1 VTWSH
6 VTWKEK
12 VPMVIGVLEYD
23 YAMRNGVPEAPAAGV
38 ENFADLQA
46 KYLAS
51 AKWEKSNR
59 MAIMIMKQSI
69 SISIRGAISDVKDGN
84 EKNAFEFMSSIEEN
98 FKSSSKTYASTLI
111 TKMFTSHYDGQSG
124 IREHIMS
131 MCDMAAK
138 LKTLE
143 MSIFEG
149 FLVHFI
155 TSCSVRPLS

>member
-1 VTWSH
+1 

-84 EKNAFEFMSSIEEN
+84 EKNAFEFMSSIE
-98 FKSSSKTYASTLI
+98 
-111 TKMFTSHYDGQSG
+111 
-124 IREHIMS
+124 
-131 MCDMAAK
+131 
-138 LKTLE
+138 
-143 MSIFEG
+143 
-149 FLVHFI
+149 
-155 TSCSVRPLS
+155 